1 MSYNSNVI
9 RFNSS
14 NRKPNIG
21 YAAIISAMFFIGLTI
36 LVLNRLINPFY
47 FSLLFCLYLFVM
59 VVIFVEAF
67 IRQLKYNPYSYNS
80 IYYIGF
86 SLFIFSTLII
96 EIFVY
101 NYIKNLQ
108 LGYYTAISNLLL
120 PLISSAM
127 NFMLIS
133 FPFVLVFSLSFIVSN
148 IVLLKKEGR
157 SFQNILAIIL
167 SVLLLGGVLFLYR
180 FDYYFSGSEL
190 QAMIHD
196 VISNIFACIYIYFEC
211 MLIGTIITNLIVI
224 NYKAEYD
231 KDYAIILGCGLMK
244 DGNPTPLLKGRID
257 RALSFYHE
265 QLKATGKKLTFICS
279 GGQGSNE
286 VISESQ
292 SMKNYLM
299 GNGISEEDIIMEDK
313 STSTYEN
320 MLYSKTIIDNI
331 SSDSKIIFS
340 TNNFH
345 VFRSGLMSRRVGMAS
360 IGIGSKTKWY
370 FWPNAWVREFVGLI
384 SQHKVKQMLILGTM
398 IILYII
404 TTILN
409 YRVRLI

>member
-1 MSYNSNVI
+1 
-9 RFNSS
+9 
-14 NRKPNIG
+14 
-21 YAAIISAMFFIGLTI
+21 
-36 LVLNRLINPFY
+36 
-47 FSLLFCLYLFVM
+47 M

-224 NYKAEYD
+224 NYKPEYD

-244 DGNPTPLLKGRID
+244 DGSPTPLLKGRID

-299 GNGISEEDIIMEDK
+299 ENGISEEDIIMEDK

-331 SSDSKIIFS
+331 NSDSKIVFS